1 MADVTK
7 SDIQDL
13 SKAIQDLATHV
24 DQRFDEV
31 DKRFDQVDTRF
42 EQVGQRFDSLEER
55 IDAQEEKY
63 TQILNTLDTLSKN
76 LSDFTGEMRAR
87 DAKVDRLE
95 RWVQKIA
102 QETGVQ
108 LED

>member
-24 DQRFDEV
+24 DQRFDKV

-42 EQVGQRFDSLEER
+42 EQVGQRFDNL
-55 IDAQEEKY
+55 EEKY

>member
-24 DQRFDEV
+24 DKRFDEV
-31 DKRFDQVDTRF
+31 DQRFEKVDQRFDQVD
-42 EQVGQRFDSLEER
+42 QRLDSLEER
-55 IDAQEEKY
+55 VGALEENY
-63 TQILNTLDTLSKN
+63 AQILSTLDTLSKN
-76 LSDFTGEMRAR
+76 LSDFTEEMRAR

-102 QETGVQ
+102 HETGVQ
-108 LED
+108 LDS